1 MNINRHNYEEYFLL
15 YIDNELNV
23 DQKKQVELFVKENP
37 DVEEE
42 LVMLQQSRL
51 IPDNTIVFDK
61 KHLLM
66 KEENDSP
73 INLNNYEEW
82 LVLYVDDEL
91 NEEDKIAVEKFAAAH
106 NHVQQELAL
115 FQQAKLQ
122 PEKIVFSNKDVL
134 YRKEKIAVISMQWWR
149 VAVAAILIIAAGITV
164 YSVWNKRNNN
174 GSTPTDVVIKK
185 ELPSNPIK
193 SITPNKQEQP
203 AQGLKEEK
211 EQITVTTPVTKEL
224 NKEKKKPGKQRDQ
237 GNSQQFASN
246 ELNNDQTGT
255 RERFISQINNIQTT
269 KPQINNAV
277 AIEDKMHKENFNNEP
292 VTTEDPESPNVRYIA
307 DNNGNKKFRG
317 FFRKASRLIERTTN
331 INPANDDN
339 RVLIG
344 GMAINLK

>member
-66 KEENDSP
+66 KEENDSF
-73 INLNNYEEW
+73 ININNYEEW
-82 LVLYVDDEL
+82 LVLYADDEL

-106 NHVQQELAL
+106 THVQQELAL

-149 VAVAAILIIAAGITV
+149 VAAAAILIIAAGITV
-164 YSVWNKRNNN
+164 YSVWNKRNN

-185 ELPSNPIK
+185 ERPSNSIK
-193 SITPNKQEQP
+193 SIIPNKQEQP
-203 AQGLKEEK
+203 APGLKEEK
-211 EQITVTTPVTKEL
+211 EQIIVTTPITKEL

-237 GNSQQFASN
+237 ENSPQFASN
-246 ELNNDQTGT
+246 ETYNNQTGK
-255 RERFISQINNIQTT
+255 RKRFINEINDILPT

-277 AIEDKMHKENFNNEP
+277 AIDDKMHKENFNNEP
-292 VTTEDPESPNVRYIA
+292 VTTGGPESPNVRYIA